1 MNIVIL
7 DGYGVNPGDLSWKA
21 FEKLGQVAVYDRT
34 KPADIVSRAKDA
46 EVVLTNKVVLD
57 ENVMSKLPKLK
68 YVGVLATGV
77 NVVDL
82 DAARARGV
90 VVTNVPAYS
99 TDSVVQKTFA
109 HILNITDRVDH
120 YGRQNRDGRWST
132 NPDFCYWDTPLR
144 ELSGVTLGIVG
155 LGSIGMKVARI
166 ARCFGMEVYASTSK
180 NSADLPE
187 GIQKTTFDGLLGV
200 CDILSLHCPL
210 TKETYHIINAK
221 TIAKMRR
228 GAILVNTARGPLVDE
243 FAVAQA
249 LRNGQL
255 SAYGADVME
264 LEPPMADSPLL
275 KCENAFITPH
285 IAWATAEARVRLMRI
300 ASDNVRAFLEGNPQ
314 NIVG

>member
-1 MNIVIL
+1 MKIVVL
-7 DGYGVNPGDLSWKA
+7 DGYGVNPGDLSWKEL
-21 FEKLGQVAVYDRT
+21 EKWGDVTVYDRT
-34 KPADIVSRAKDA
+34 NPADVVLRAKDA
-46 EVVLTNKVVLD
+46 EVLLTNKVVLD
-57 ENVMSKLPKLK
+57 GGVMSQLPKLK
-68 YVGVLATGV
+68 YIGVLATGV

-82 DAARARGV
+82 EAAKNCGV

-120 YGRQNRDGRWST
+120 YSRQNRKGRWSE

-144 ELSGVTLGIVG
+144 ELSGLTLGIVG

-166 ARCFGMEVYASTSK
+166 ARCFGMEVYASTRK

-210 TKETYHIINAK
+210 TSDTHNLINAK

-228 GAILVNTARGPLVDE
+228 GAILINTARGPVVDE
-243 FAVAQA
+243 AAVADA
-249 LRNGQL
+249 LHSGQL

-264 LEPPMADSPLL
+264 QEPPKADSPLL
-275 KCENAFITPH
+275 GCENAFITPH
-285 IAWATAEARVRLMRI
+285 IAWASAEARVRLM
-300 ASDNVRAFLEGNPQ
+300 AVAADNVRAFAEGKPQ
-314 NIVG
+314 NVVG